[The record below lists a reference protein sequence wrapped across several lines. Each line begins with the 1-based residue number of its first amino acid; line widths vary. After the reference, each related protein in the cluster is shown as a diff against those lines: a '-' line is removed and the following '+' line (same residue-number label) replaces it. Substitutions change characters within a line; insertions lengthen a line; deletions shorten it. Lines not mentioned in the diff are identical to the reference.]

1 MTIGELIQEFGERLY
16 KLWPFRIVKDWESGV
31 RVCVG
36 RATALLTS
44 RNGFCRSGL
53 HICWPVIGEIFV
65 DDTTVEVEET
75 PAQTIIAS
83 DGVQVTFS
91 LAMKFRIWD
100 LRLMFLHI
108 QDPSETLVNEM
119 CARMGRIIG
128 SMPHGRAQS
137 KACTELGNE
146 ADLRLRE
153 WGVDLID
160 VQFMNYSRAR
170 PIRLIQD

>member
-31 RVCVG
+31 RVCLG
-36 RATALLTS
+36 RATAKLSS

-65 DDTTVEVEET
+65 DETNIEVEET

-83 DGVQVTFS
+83 DNVQVTFS
-91 LAMKFRIWD
+91 LVMKFRIWD
-100 LRLMFLHI
+100 LRRMFIHI

-119 CARMGRIIG
+119 CAQMSRVVRT
-128 SMPHGRAQS
+128 MPHVRAQS
-137 KACTELGNE
+137 AACDRLTKESTELL
-146 ADLRLRE
+146 AE
-153 WGVDLID
+153 WGVELLE
-160 VQFMNYSRAR
+160 VEFMNYARAR
-170 PIRLIQD
+170 PIRLIND